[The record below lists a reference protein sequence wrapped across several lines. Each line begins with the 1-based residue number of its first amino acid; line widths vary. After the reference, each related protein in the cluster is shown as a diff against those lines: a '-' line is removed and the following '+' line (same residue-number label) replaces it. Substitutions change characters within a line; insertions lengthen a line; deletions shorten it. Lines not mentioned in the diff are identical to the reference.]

1 MTSRQLIRRSI
12 IHLKHTR
19 TPEPRLINLFHTGAR
34 WMYDRMLELQPGDN
48 RPFDPTPN
56 YTGYGLLKYG
66 TCTVA
71 TILSM
76 VPLSK
81 YGLLLIPL
89 SIGVFYLI
97 EIHTLFLFPLLI
109 DRAKNPLHAS
119 IKATYNLGIGKCFIT
134 VIPIAGY
141 MLLGLFRLTNPLR
154 NWYIGC
160 LAIVIWYNNE
170 IRDKL

>member
-1 MTSRQLIRRSI
+1 MTSRQLIQRSVS
-12 IHLKHTR
+12 HLKHTQ
-19 TPEPRLINLFHTGAR
+19 TPEPRLNSLFHTGAK

-48 RPFDPTPN
+48 RPFDPQTN

-66 TCTVA
+66 TCTLA
-71 TILSM
+71 TILSIA
-76 VPLSK
+76 PLSK
-81 YGLLLIPL
+81 YGLLLIPM
-89 SIGVFYLI
+89 SIVVFYLI

-109 DRAKNPLHAS
+109 DRAKNPLRTS
-119 IKATYNLGIGKCFIT
+119 MKATYRVGIGNCFIT
-134 VIPIAGY
+134 VIPISAY

-170 IRDKL
+170 IRDKS